1 MIAHRATS
9 TEHKLLVLYA
19 MHGLGPATAEQL
31 LRFFVDR
38 DQMNYIDLQLSL
50 AELRES
56 GLLNRHIHPLGVLYQ
71 PSVEGIE
78 TLRMFRKRI
87 PYSARHSVDDALM
100 GWRAR
105 FSHERHVIHKVVN
118 NPDGSI
124 DVRLSIVEED
134 ETLMEVSLR
143 APDDERAERFC
154 DAWTKKA
161 GAIYARIMRALSD
174 PAEEP

>member
-1 MIAHRATS
+1 M
-9 TEHKLLVLYA
+9 EHKLLVLYA

-56 GLLNRHIHPLGVLYQ
+56 GLLNRYNHPLGVLYQ

-78 TLRMFRKRI
+78 TLRMFRNRI
-87 PYSARHSVDDALM
+87 PYSSRHSVDDALM

-105 FSHERHVIHKVVN
+105 FTHERHVLHHVSKL
-118 NPDGSI
+118 PDGALE
-124 DVRLSIVEED
+124 VRLSIMEED
-134 ETLMEVSLR
+134 ELLMEIAVR

-154 DAWTKKA
+154 DEWTKKA
-161 GAIYARIMRALSD
+161 GAMYAKILRVLND
-174 PAEEP
+174 PSEEP